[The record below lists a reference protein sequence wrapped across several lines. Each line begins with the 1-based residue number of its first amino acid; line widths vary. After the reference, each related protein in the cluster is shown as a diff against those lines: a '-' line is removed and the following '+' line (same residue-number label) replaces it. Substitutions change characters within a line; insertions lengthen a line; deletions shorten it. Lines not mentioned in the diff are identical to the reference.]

1 MPASTDEPGRSSRA
15 DRGPRTGVRPRVLRF
30 VRKRAERYGP
40 GVAPTADLQRAEP
53 LVAQALHGDAS
64 LLWTGDKRVFFSG
77 CGNAF
82 LMFQIRGRSWVV
94 MGDPIGAPDEF
105 DDLISRFI
113 AECDRHAGRPVF
125 YCVRDHNAERY
136 RRAGLRLLKLGEE
149 AVVDLTGFS
158 MQGSHRAKLR
168 SELRAAAKLGCS
180 VEVLDPQDVRPILP
194 ELRDVS
200 DAWLAARKVKEKSF
214 SLGAFDEDYVARF
227 PVAVTR
233 QHGKIIAFASLWAS
247 GGRGELK
254 VDLMRRRSDTP
265 RTVMSQLFVESMLWA
280 QGHDYSSF
288 SLGMAP
294 LSGLCTEDAAPFWER
309 VGHFLHSHGE
319 SFYNFRGLRQFKVR
333 FKPDWQ
339 PRYIASRGGPA
350 MPMTILNVVCLVG
363 GGLRGVVPVA
373 AVSRPS
379 KKKPESEQTTAALP
393 PTEAALVGV
402 ALLAT
407 ARRTRE

>member
-1 MPASTDEPGRSSRA
+1 MPASTDEPS
-15 DRGPRTGVRPRVLRF
+15 RGPRPGTNTGTRIAIHERAFRL
-30 VRKRAERYGP
+30 VRKRGDRYRP
-40 GVAPTADLQRAEP
+40 GVVAGPADLLRAEA

-77 CGNAF
+77 AGNAF

-94 MGDPIGAPDEF
+94 MGDPIGAPEEF
-105 DDLISRFI
+105 DDLLTRFL

-125 YCVRDHNAERY
+125 YCVRQDNAERY
-136 RRAGLRLLKLGEE
+136 RRAGLNLLKLGEE
-149 AVVDLTGFS
+149 AVVDLSAFS

-168 SELRAAAKLGCS
+168 SELRAAAKLGCV
-180 VEVLDPQDVRPILP
+180 VEVLNPEDVRPILP
-194 ELRDVS
+194 ELREVS
-200 DAWLAARKVKEKSF
+200 DAWLAARKVREKSF
-214 SLGAFDEDYVARF
+214 SLGAFDDEYVARF
-227 PVAVTR
+227 PVAVSR
-233 QHGKIIAFASLWAS
+233 RHGQIIAFASLWAS
-247 GGRGELK
+247 GGRGEVK

-280 QGHDYSSF
+280 QAHNYSTF

-294 LSGLCTEDAAPFWER
+294 LSGLCTEEAAPFWEC

-319 SFYNFRGLRQFKVR
+319 SFYNFQGLRQFKVR

-350 MPMTILNVVCLVG
+350 MPMTMLNVVCLVG
-363 GGLRGVVPVA
+363 GGLRGVVPVG

-379 KKKPESEQTTAALP
+379 RKRPESEQPMAALP
-393 PTEAALVGV
+393 SAETALVG
-402 ALLAT
+402 T
-407 ARRTRE
+407 PS

>member
-1 MPASTDEPGRSSRA
+1 MPASTDEP
-15 DRGPRTGVRPRVLRF
+15 DRGPRADAGTRSEVQPRVFRF
-30 VRKRAERYGP
+30 IRRRGGRYEP
-40 GVAPTADLQRAEP
+40 GVAHPADLERAEP

-77 CGNAF
+77 CGKAF
-82 LMFQIRGRSWVV
+82 LMFQISGRSWVV
-94 MGDPIGAPDEF
+94 MGDPIGGSDAFE
-105 DDLISRFI
+105 DLISRFL
-113 AECDRHAGRPVF
+113 AECDRHSGRPVF
-125 YCVRDHNAERY
+125 YCVREHNAELY

-149 AVVDLTGFS
+149 AVIDLAGFS

-180 VEVLDPQDVRPILP
+180 VEVLEPKDVRPILP

-200 DAWLAARKVKEKSF
+200 DAWLAARRVKEKSF
-214 SLGAFDEDYVARF
+214 SLGAFDEEYVARF
-227 PVAVTR
+227 PVVVTR
-233 QHGKIIAFASLWAS
+233 QDGKIIAFASLWAS
-247 GGRGELK
+247 GGRGEVK

-280 QGHDYSSF
+280 QGHDYSTF

-294 LSGLCTEDAAPFWER
+294 LSGLCTEDTAPFWER

-319 SFYNFRGLRQFKVR
+319 SFYNFKGLRQFKVR

-350 MPMTILNVVCLVG
+350 MPMTILNVVSLVG

-373 AVSRPS
+373 AVNRPG
-379 KKKPESEQTTAALP
+379 KKKPEPEQTIAAPP
-393 PTEAALVGV
+393 PTETALVG
-402 ALLAT
+402 APL
-407 ARRTRE
+407 